1 MQTSYQHIKLYYP
14 KKTPQQ
20 IVGIILIIL
29 GAVLLVFF
37 GLGLIF
43 LVPGILLYY
52 YGRERCPYC
61 KVRGKI
67 RAGRSDLVSQQRGF
81 GLVTRTEVAQGR
93 VGRETQESTITRQE
107 RVPVVNTTTR
117 VEYVCTN
124 CQHVIGSR
132 DFYNQR
138 EDFSPPEQT
147 VIQREVQ
154 REIQREVLRIPCR
167 YCRTLLDPI
176 REKTCPH
183 CGGVVTT

>member
-1 MQTSYQHIKLYYP
+1 MYYP
-14 KKTPQQ
+14 KRTPQQ
-20 IVGIILIIL
+20 KLGTILIIL
-29 GAVLLVFF
+29 GVLLLLAY
-37 GLGLIF
+37 GLGLLF
-43 LVPGILLYY
+43 LIPGILLYY
-52 YGRERCPYC
+52 YGRERCQYC

-93 VGRETQESTITRQE
+93 VGRRVQQSTITRQE

-117 VEYVCTN
+117 VDYVCTN

-132 DFYNQR
+132 DYYNQR

-147 VIQREVQ
+147 VVQ
-154 REIQREVLRIPCR
+154 REIEREVLRIPCK

-176 REKTCPH
+176 REKNCPN
-183 CGGVVTT
+183 CGAVVTT